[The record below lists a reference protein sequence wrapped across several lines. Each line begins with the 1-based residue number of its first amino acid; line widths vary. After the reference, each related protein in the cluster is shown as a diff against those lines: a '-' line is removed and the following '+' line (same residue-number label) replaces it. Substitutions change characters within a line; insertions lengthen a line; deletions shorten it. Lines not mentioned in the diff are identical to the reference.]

1 MRMTRISP
9 DGRNPAALRVA
20 SNDAPTKGDLPDT
33 RLLEGSLGRPMN
45 FPVSFS
51 VGPSPRC
58 FLPAVEPTYSLRLSG
73 RLTVVAP
80 PSPPLSDLPIP
91 LAASPRDLARFPLL
105 PLPGSWLLLCSP
117 VDPEITRLASAR
129 SLATSRSRLAARSPD
144 SVSPPRSVP

>member
-1 MRMTRISP
+1 MTTTRISP
-9 DGRNPAALRVA
+9 LGRNSHLLRVA
-20 SNDAPTKGDLPDT
+20 SKLAPSKLVLPVT
-33 RLLEGSLGRPMN
+33 WLPRRLGVGS
-45 FPVSFS
+45 FPANVFS
-51 VGPSPRC
+51 PSC

-91 LAASPRDLARFPLL
+91 RAASPRDLARFPLL

-117 VDPEITRLASAR
+117 ADPEITRLASAR
-129 SLATSRSRLAARSPD
+129 SLSNSRSRLAARSPD